1 MLPAVYPHDVLGILN
16 RVRQRRDYEPVQMPW
31 WKLEL
36 DEKRNGQLY
45 VFVHGFLKE
54 HSPLDLVP
62 QTKVR
67 IFSKYL
73 QCLRQTMQEP
83 NLIYLLDQKFV
94 ILIFIQRKA
103 IYLNHSTLTVQGIA
117 LFLSY

>member
-1 MLPAVYPHDVLGILN
+1 MLPAVYPHDVLGSLYL
-16 RVRQRRDYEPVQMPW
+16 VRQRRYYDPVQMPW

-83 NLIYLLDQKFV
+83 NLIYLLDQNLV
-94 ILIFIQRKA
+94 IWIFIQCEAR
-103 IYLNHSTLTVQGIA
+103 YLNRSKLPVQGTA
-117 LFLSY
+117 